1 MQRLRNLPQ
10 PMMRLLLGVCY
21 LVAAVGFGIFGTQSA
36 RAEAVRIEQLPHLD
50 GAVGK
55 DGQFVCTLTPVAS
68 QSAAPGKPAVV
79 QIAPG
84 SVVLIE
90 GQISPLNEPH
100 YRDFISYVRE
110 EYRGINPD
118 GSAIW
123 GEDQRVTPGLLIDLA
138 GGSVRIA
145 NNDYRL
151 DSPHQRW
158 QDGNKLNATSLGL
171 GGTRRYTG
179 LTVNHPVTAIG
190 VLESGPD
197 GPELRTT
204 FVFGGT
210 RAEYIAA
217 QSGAAAYLPWL
228 GRFAAVIGLT
238 QIARNVRRA
247 GLFAPRAAVDRAD
260 GQIVLAPSRS

>member
-1 MQRLRNLPQ
+1 
-10 PMMRLLLGVCY
+10 MMRLLLGVCY
-21 LVAAVGFGIFGTQSA
+21 LIVAIGFGIFGTQSA
-36 RAEAVRIEQLPHLD
+36 RAEAARIEQLPHLD

-55 DGQFVCTLTPVAS
+55 DGKFICTLTPVAS
-68 QSAAPGKPAVV
+68 SSAAPGTPAVV

-90 GQISPLNEPH
+90 GQISALNQPH
-100 YRDFISYVRE
+100 YRDFIAYVRE

-118 GSAIW
+118 GAAIW
-123 GEDQRVTPGLLIDLA
+123 GEDQRVTPSLQIDIA

-158 QDGNKLNATSLGL
+158 QDSNTLIANSGGVV

-179 LTVNHPVTAIG
+179 LTVNRPVTAIG
-190 VLESGPD
+190 VLESGPN
-197 GPELRTT
+197 GPELRSS

-210 RAEYIAA
+210 RAEYIAT
-217 QSGAAAYLPWL
+217 QLGAAAYLPWL
-228 GRFAAVIGLT
+228 GLFAAIIGLT
-238 QIARNVRRA
+238 LIARTIRRA
-247 GLFAPRAAVDRAD
+247 GLLLPRASASHAGAQVV
-260 GQIVLAPSRS
+260 IVASRVSR